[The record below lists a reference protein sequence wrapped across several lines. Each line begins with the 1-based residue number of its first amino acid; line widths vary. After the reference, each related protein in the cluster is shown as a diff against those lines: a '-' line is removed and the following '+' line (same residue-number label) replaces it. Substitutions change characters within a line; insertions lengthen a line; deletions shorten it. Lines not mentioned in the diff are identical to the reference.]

1 MDQPGTC
8 KIRILNG
15 PYRGREKT
23 VSGGGRAFTIGR
35 DAEAS
40 IQILDR
46 AASRFHCEIFPV
58 GGMWF
63 VRDLESKNGTHVND
77 DRLEDEELLRPG
89 DVIRIGKTELVF
101 EAGAA
106 VSDEDS
112 SARVSYQDD
121 PELLSH
127 TLEFRVDELSDL
139 SEPADSSPVKDGNKG
154 LRILYQ
160 VARILSDP
168 GADGEREARVLEVLL
183 ATLPA
188 ECALIFRRDAATGKL
203 VPSTVRTSGPHVQ
216 PVISRSIV
224 KKTFTE
230 NKALHSADA
239 REDSRFDRHAS
250 IHAKDIRSVLCVP
263 LPVSGQT
270 RGVLYLSRGPGQS
283 AFEAMDLEL
292 ASACALQVGLA
303 QQAGEERL
311 RHRETVDRTVAVLA
325 AAAAT
330 AAGHPGLA
338 DRAAAAATALAGA
351 MGLDEGGRA
360 RLRRAGWLQAL
371 LPGGDQAALAAS
383 LEHIEPLAEAAAL
396 AQQARERTD
405 GSGPLGLSGED
416 LDTEVRALAVAAAWA
431 AAVSA
436 DPGAEPESV
445 IARLRDQPGL
455 DPNAILLLQGCHLD
469 GSLYRT

>member
-23 VSGGGRAFTIGR
+23 VSAGGRAFTIGR

-77 DRLEDEELLRPG
+77 DRLTDEELLRPG

-139 SEPADSSPVKDGNKG
+139 SEPTDAAPVRDGNKG

-168 GADGEREARVLEVLL
+168 GADSEREARVMEVLIG
-183 ATLPA
+183 ALPA
-188 ECALIFRRDAATGKL
+188 ECALVFRRDAATGKL
-203 VPSTVRTSGPHVQ
+203 VPSTVRTSGPHIQ

-263 LPVSGQT
+263 LPVSGTT
-270 RGVLYLSRGPGQS
+270 RGVLYLSRGPGQA
-283 AFEAMDLEL
+283 AFEPLDLEL
-292 ASACALQVGLA
+292 ASACALQIGLA
-303 QQAGEERL
+303 QQAGEERRRQRDL
-311 RHRETVDRTVAVLA
+311 LDRTVALLAGA
-325 AAAAT
+325 AA
-330 AAGHPGLA
+330 GLPGLA
-338 DRAAAAATALAGA
+338 DRAATACDALAAA
-351 MGLDEGGRA
+351 MGLDEAGRL
-360 RLRRAGWLQAL
+360 RLRRAGWLQAAYR
-371 LPGGDQAALAAS
+371 GGDAAAMTIA
-383 LEHIEPLAEAAAL
+383 LEGVEPLADAAAL
-396 AQQARERTD
+396 AQQARERID
-405 GSGPLGLSGED
+405 GSGPLGLAGED
-416 LDTEVRALAVAAAWA
+416 LDTEARALAVAAAWA
-431 AAVSA
+431 EAASA
-436 DPGAEPESV
+436 DPGAEAEV
-445 IARLRDQPGL
+445 VLARLRSQPGL

-469 GSLYRT
+469 GSLYHD